1 MLIPKCLSTLNSIQT
16 AIQLITINKLLIM
29 KRIKSVLF
37 FMLVSV
43 SVLFAQSYNNQG
55 EWYNQHKIE
64 NLKLMTSYDFNFFV
78 RALSSAPDS
87 IGVDGDLIFLENT
100 SAQSNHEVSPITIG
114 RAPKKDRISILDD
127 ISDMSLLKDKVTI
140 TGFNLQTSRW
150 SFNNLVRVGDSI
162 DILEQLGGSC
172 YNVSPYES
180 GRNWGVILWSP
191 EEIFPEDLKF
201 LGSESAHFYYDN
213 NGVITGITLFLNFL

>member
-1 MLIPKCLSTLNSIQT
+1 MLL
-16 AIQLITINKLLIM
+16 
-29 KRIKSVLF
+29 
-37 FMLVSV
+37 SV

-78 RALSSAPDS
+78 RTLSSAPDS

-100 SAQSNHEVSPITIG
+100 SAQSSYEVSPITMG
-114 RAPKKDRISILDD
+114 RAPKKDRISILED

-150 SFNNLVRVGDSI
+150 SFNNLVRVGDSV

-172 YNVSPYES
+172 DNVSPYES
-180 GRNWGVILWSP
+180 RRNWGVILWSP